1 MMYEF
6 KKLFKPIKIGKME
19 LKNRIAFGEQAP
31 QAKNGVITQATID
44 FYVER
49 AKGGA
54 GLIMVGGTCPDI
66 SSLGT
71 ESMARIDDDKYI
83 PELAKLANLLH
94 DASPD
99 VKIGIQLMHEG
110 RAMRPDEAGA
120 AKNMR
125 PVAPSPVKFKFGVV
139 PHELTVEEIIHLE
152 NQFVEAARRV
162 KEAGYD
168 CVEIHGAHGYLI
180 GSFMSP
186 YTNRR
191 TDQYGGNI
199 ENSCRFA
206 CEIIRGIKNKCGD
219 DFPVLIKLNA
229 LDRLDKKEAPIQLT
243 PEIVAAIAPYLE
255 KAGVDEIH
263 LSGGTHEAPMWS
275 AVGPYYVPK
284 AAFAEYAAQI
294 KKTVKIPVGV
304 INRINDPVLADE
316 LIIDGKVDLVWM
328 LRPLVADPELPKKA
342 EEGKLDEIRTCI
354 ACNTC
359 HDILCQGWFHET
371 RCAVNPDAW
380 REGVSHLEPSLRKR
394 SVLVVGGGP
403 AGMEAARISA
413 LIGHQ
418 VTLWEKDDKLGGLL
432 NLAAV
437 PPLKG
442 EILSIPRYYI
452 AQFKKLG
459 VKVEL
464 NKEATPALVKQM
476 KPDVIIIAAGSYTF
490 FPPIQGI
497 EKNIVVDARKVLEGT
512 ATIGDTVVVIGGGE
526 VGIETSEF
534 LGAQGKKVTLV
545 EILPVIG
552 ELMVRDVIDYV
563 IDQLLQHKVEIL
575 TSTKV
580 EEITN
585 DSIVI
590 SDKEKHKKTIKAD
603 NVVIATGAK
612 PNTKVQNALQ
622 GLAPEIYMAGDC
634 LAPAN
639 IRIAIHQGNMIA
651 RMLY

>member
-1 MMYEF
+1 MYKF
-6 KKLFKPIKIGKME
+6 KKLFQPIKIGTME

-31 QAKNGVITQATID
+31 QASHGYITQATED

-49 AKGGA
+49 ARGGC
-54 GLIMVGGTCPDI
+54 GLVMVGGICPDI
-66 SSLGT
+66 SGWGT
-71 ESMARIDDDKYI
+71 ESMARIDDDKYV
-83 PELAKLANLLH
+83 PLLARMGKRMREA
-94 DASPD
+94 APD
-99 VKIGIQLMHEG
+99 VKIGIQIMHEG

-120 AKNMR
+120 AKNLK

-139 PHELTVEEIIHLE
+139 PHELTVAEIKHLE
-152 NQFVEAARRV
+152 KQFIEAARRV
-162 KEAGYD
+162 KDAGYD

-191 TDQYGGNI
+191 TDEYGGSI
-199 ENSCRFA
+199 ENCARFA
-206 CEIIRGIKNKCGD
+206 CEIIRGIKEKCGK
-219 DFPVLIKLNA
+219 DFPLLIKLNA

-243 PEIVAAIAPYLE
+243 PDIITAIAPWLE

-284 AAFAEYAAQI
+284 AAFAGYAAQV
-294 KKTVKIPVGV
+294 KTAVKIPVGV

-316 LIIDGKVDLVWM
+316 LIIEGKVDLVWM
-328 LRPLVADPELPKKA
+328 MRPLVADPELPKKA
-342 EEGKLDEIRTCI
+342 EEGRLDEIRTCI

-380 REGVSHLEPSLRKR
+380 REGVSHLEPSLRKK

-413 LIGHQ
+413 LIGHN
-418 VTLWEKDDKLGGLL
+418 VTLWEKDNKLGGLL
-432 NLAAV
+432 NLAAI

-442 EILSIPRYYI
+442 EIMNIPRYY
-452 AQFKKLG
+452 ASQFKKLG

-464 NKEATPALVKQM
+464 NKEATPTMVKQL
-476 KPDVIIIAAGSYTF
+476 KPDVIIIASGSSTF
-490 FPPIQGI
+490 FPPIPGI
-497 EKNIVVDARKVLEGT
+497 DKSLVVDARKVLEGS
-512 ATIGDTVVVIGGGE
+512 AKVGDNVVVIGGGE
-526 VGIETSEF
+526 VGIETAEF

-545 EILPVIG
+545 EILPTIG

-563 IDQLLQHKVEIL
+563 IDQLVQHKVEIL
-575 TSTKV
+575 AGTKV
-580 EEITN
+580 EEITG
-585 DSIVI
+585 DSIIVSNKDQQKRVI
-590 SDKEKHKKTIKAD
+590 KTE
-603 NVVIATGAK
+603 NVIIATGAK
-612 PNTKVQNALQ
+612 PDKTVQNALQ
-622 GLAPEIYMAGDC
+622 GLAREVYLAGDC
-634 LAPAN
+634 LVPSN
-639 IRIAIHQGNMIA
+639 IRVAIHQGNMTA

>member
-1 MMYEF
+1 MHEF
-6 KKLFKPIKIGKME
+6 NKLFKPVKIGKME

-31 QAKNGVITQATID
+31 QAARGIITQATED

-49 AKGGA
+49 ARGGA
-54 GLIMVGGTCPDI
+54 GLVMVGGTCPDI

-83 PELAKLANLLH
+83 PAFAKMAKRMREV
-94 DASPD
+94 APD

-120 AKNMR
+120 AKNIQ

-139 PHELTVEEIIHLE
+139 PHELTIEEIKHLE
-152 NQFVEAARRV
+152 DQFVEAARRV
-162 KEAGYD
+162 KDAGYD

-191 TDQYGGNI
+191 TDQYGGNP
-199 ENSCRFA
+199 ENGSRFA
-206 CEIIRGIKNKCGD
+206 CEIIQGIKKKCGK
-219 DFPVLIKLNA
+219 DFPVLIKVNA
-229 LDRLDKKEAPIQLT
+229 LDRLDINEAPAQLT
-243 PEIVAAIAPYLE
+243 PEIVTAIAPYLE

-263 LSGGTHEAPMWS
+263 VSGGTHEAPMWS

-284 AAFAEYAAQI
+284 AAFADYATQI
-294 KKTVKIPVGV
+294 KKAVKIPVGV

-316 LIIDGKVDLVWM
+316 LITEGKVDLVWM

-342 EEGKLDEIRTCI
+342 AEGRLDEIRTCI

-380 REGVSHLEPSLRKR
+380 REGVSHLEPSLRKKN
-394 SVLVVGGGP
+394 VLIVGGGP

-418 VTLWEKDDKLGGLL
+418 VTLWEKDNKLGGLL
-432 NLAAV
+432 NLAAI

-442 EILSIPRYYI
+442 EILSIPRYYA

-464 NKEATPALVKQM
+464 NKEATPPLVKKM
-476 KPDVIIIAAGSYTF
+476 KPDVIIIAAGSNTF
-490 FPPIQGI
+490 FPPIKGI
-497 EKNIVVDARKVLEGT
+497 DARIVVDAREVLDGSVK
-512 ATIGDTVVVIGGGE
+512 IGNNVVVIGGGE

-534 LGAQGKKVTLV
+534 LGNQGKKVTLV

-552 ELMVRDVIDYV
+552 ELMVRDVIDYA
-563 IDQLLQHKVEIL
+563 IDQLKQHNVEIL
-575 TSTKV
+575 TGTKV
-580 EEITN
+580 EEIGREG
-585 DSIVI
+585 VVV
-590 SDKEKHKKTIKAD
+590 SDKENNKRTIPVD
-603 NVVIATGAK
+603 NVVIATGAR
-612 PNTKVQNALQ
+612 PNRKVQDALQ
-622 GLAPEIYMAGDC
+622 GLAPEMYVAGDC
-634 LAPAN
+634 TVPGN
-639 IRIAIHQGNMIA
+639 IRTAVHQGNMIA

>member
-1 MMYEF
+1 MYEF
-6 KKLFKPIKIGKME
+6 KKLFKPVKIGKME

-31 QAKNGVITQATID
+31 QAAHGVITQATED

-49 AKGGA
+49 ARGGA
-54 GLIMVGGTCPDI
+54 GLVMVGGTCPDI

-83 PELAKLANLLH
+83 PAFAKMAKRMREV
-94 DASPD
+94 APD

-120 AKNMR
+120 AKNIK

-139 PHELTVEEIIHLE
+139 PHELTIEEIKHLE
-152 NQFVEAARRV
+152 NQFVEAAWRV

-191 TDQYGGNI
+191 TDQYGGNP
-199 ENSCRFA
+199 ENGSRFA
-206 CEIIRGIKNKCGD
+206 CEIIQGIKKKCGK
-219 DFPVLIKLNA
+219 DFPVLIKVNA
-229 LDRLDKKEAPIQLT
+229 LDRLDINEAPIQLT
-243 PEIVAAIAPYLE
+243 PEIVTAIAPFLE

-284 AAFAEYAAQI
+284 AAFADYAAQI
-294 KKTVKIPVGV
+294 KKAVKIPVGV

-316 LIIDGKVDLVWM
+316 LIISGKVDLVWM
-328 LRPLVADPELPKKA
+328 LRPLVADPELPNKA
-342 EEGKLDEIRTCI
+342 AEGRLDEIRTCI

-380 REGVSHLEPSLRKR
+380 REGVSHIEPSLRTKN
-394 SVLVVGGGP
+394 VLVVGGGP

-413 LIGHQ
+413 LIGHK
-418 VTLWEKDDKLGGLL
+418 VTLWEKSSKLGGLL

-442 EILSIPRYYI
+442 EILNIPRYYT

-464 NKEATPALVKQM
+464 NKEATPPLVKKM
-476 KPDVIIIAAGSYTF
+476 KPDVIIIAAGSNTF
-490 FPPIQGI
+490 FPPIKGI
-497 EKNIVVDARKVLEGT
+497 DARIVVDAREVLEGSVKI
-512 ATIGDTVVVIGGGE
+512 ANNVVVIGGGE
-526 VGIETSEF
+526 VGMETAEF
-534 LGAQGKKVTLV
+534 LGGQGKKVTLV

-552 ELMVRDVIDYV
+552 ELMVRDVIDYA
-563 IDQLLQHKVEIL
+563 IDQLKQLKVEIL
-575 TSTKV
+575 TGTKV
-580 EEITN
+580 EEIAREGV
-585 DSIVI
+585 IV
-590 SDKEKHKKTIKAD
+590 SDKENNKRTIPAD

-612 PNTKVQNALQ
+612 PNRKVQDALQ
-622 GLAPEIYMAGDC
+622 GLAPEIYLAGDC
-634 LAPAN
+634 TVPGN
-639 IRIAIHQGNMIA
+639 IRTAVHQGNMIA

>member
-1 MMYEF
+1 MYEF
-6 KKLFKPIKIGKME
+6 KKLFQPIKIGTME

-31 QAKNGVITQATID
+31 QASHGYITRATED

-49 AKGGA
+49 ARGGC
-54 GLIMVGGTCPDI
+54 GLVMVGGICPDI
-66 SSLGT
+66 SGWGT

-83 PELAKLANLLH
+83 PLLARMGKRMREA
-94 DASPD
+94 APD
-99 VKIGIQLMHEG
+99 VKIGIQIMHEG
-110 RAMRPDEAGA
+110 RAMRPDAAGA
-120 AKNMR
+120 AKDLK

-139 PHELTVEEIIHLE
+139 PHELTIEEIKHLE
-152 NQFVEAARRV
+152 NQFVAAAVRV
-162 KEAGYD
+162 KNAGYD

-191 TDQYGGNI
+191 TDQYGGSI
-199 ENSCRFA
+199 ENCARFA
-206 CEIIRGIKNKCGD
+206 CEIIRGIKEKCGK
-219 DFPVLIKLNA
+219 DFPLLIKVNA
-229 LDRLDKKEAPIQLT
+229 LDRLDKKEAPVQLT
-243 PEIVAAIAPYLE
+243 PDIITAIAPWLE

-284 AAFAEYAAQI
+284 AAFAGYAAQV
-294 KKTVKIPVGV
+294 KAAVKIPVGV

-316 LIIDGKVDLVWM
+316 LIIKGKVDLVWM
-328 LRPLVADPELPKKA
+328 MRPLVADPELPKKA
-342 EEGKLDEIRTCI
+342 EEGRLDEIRTCI

-380 REGVSHLEPSLRKR
+380 REGVSHLEPSLRKKN
-394 SVLVVGGGP
+394 VLIVGGGP

-418 VTLWEKDDKLGGLL
+418 VTLWEKDNKLGGLL
-432 NLAAV
+432 NLAAI

-442 EILSIPRYYI
+442 EIMSIPRYYTS
-452 AQFKKLG
+452 QFKKLG

-476 KPDVIIIAAGSYTF
+476 KPDVIIIASGSSTF
-490 FPPIQGI
+490 FPPIPGI
-497 EKNIVVDARKVLEGT
+497 ENSIVVDARKVLEGS
-512 ATIGDTVVVIGGGE
+512 AKVGNNVVVIGGGE
-526 VGIETSEF
+526 VGIETAEF

-563 IDQLLQHKVEIL
+563 IDQLVQHKVEIL
-575 TSTKV
+575 TGTKV
-580 EEITN
+580 EEITG
-585 DSIVI
+585 DSIVVM
-590 SDKEKHKKTIKAD
+590 DKEQKKRIIKTD
-603 NVVIATGAK
+603 NVIIATGAK
-612 PNTKVQNALQ
+612 PDKTAQNALQ
-622 GLAPEIYMAGDC
+622 GLAHEVYLAGDC
-634 LAPAN
+634 LVPSN
-639 IRIAIHQGNMIA
+639 IRVAIHQGNMTA

>member
-1 MMYEF
+1 MYEF
-6 KKLFKPIKIGKME
+6 KKLFQPIKIGTME

-31 QAKNGVITQATID
+31 QASHGYITQATED

-49 AKGGA
+49 ARGGC
-54 GLIMVGGTCPDI
+54 GLVMVGGICPDI
-66 SSLGT
+66 SGWGT

-83 PELAKLANLLH
+83 PKLAKMGRRMREVA
-94 DASPD
+94 PD
-99 VKIGIQLMHEG
+99 VKIGIQIMHEG

-120 AKNMR
+120 AKNLK

-139 PHELTVEEIIHLE
+139 PHELTVAEIKHME

-162 KEAGYD
+162 KDAGYD

-191 TDQYGGNI
+191 TDEYGGII
-199 ENSCRFA
+199 ENCARFA
-206 CEIIRGIKNKCGD
+206 CEIIRGIKNRCGK
-219 DFPVLIKLNA
+219 DFPVLIKVNA
-229 LDRLDKKEAPIQLT
+229 LDRLDKKEAPVQLT
-243 PEIVAAIAPYLE
+243 PEIIAAIAPYLV

-275 AVGPYYVPK
+275 AVGPYYVPQ
-284 AAFAEYAAQI
+284 AAFADYAAQL
-294 KKTVKIPVGV
+294 KKGVKIPVGV
-304 INRINDPVLADE
+304 INRINDPILADK
-316 LIIDGKVDLVWM
+316 LIIAGKVDLVWM
-328 LRPLVADPELPKKA
+328 MRPLVADPELPKKA
-342 EEGKLDEIRTCI
+342 EEGRLDEIRTCI

-380 REGVSHLEPSLRKR
+380 REGVAHLEPSLRKR
-394 SVLVVGGGP
+394 KVLVVGGGP

-413 LIGHQ
+413 LIGHD
-418 VTLWEKDDKLGGLL
+418 VSLWEKDSKLGGLL
-432 NLAAV
+432 NLAAI

-442 EILSIPRYYI
+442 EIMSIPRYYA

-476 KPDVIIIAAGSYTF
+476 RPDVIIIASGSSTF
-490 FPPIQGI
+490 FPPIPGI
-497 EKNIVVDARKVLEGT
+497 DKSIVSDARKVLEGT
-512 ATIGDTVVVIGGGE
+512 VKTGDDVVVIGGGE
-526 VGIETSEF
+526 VGIETAEF

-545 EILPVIG
+545 EILPAIG
-552 ELMVRDVIDYV
+552 ELMVKDVIDYV
-563 IDQLLQHKVEIL
+563 IDQLVQHKVEIL
-575 TSTKV
+575 TGTKV
-580 EEITN
+580 EEITA
-585 DSIVI
+585 DGILVS
-590 SDKEKHKKTIKAD
+590 SKEQPKRVIKAD
-603 NVVIATGAK
+603 NVIIATGAK
-612 PNTKVQNALQ
+612 PDKTAQNALQ
-622 GLAPEIYMAGDC
+622 GLAREVYLAGDC
-634 LAPAN
+634 LVPSN
-639 IRIAIHQGNMIA
+639 IRVAIHQGNMTA

>member
-1 MMYEF
+1 MYAF
-6 KKLFKPIKIGKME
+6 KKLFEPIKIGKMKI
-19 LKNRIAFGEQAP
+19 KNRIAFGEQAP
-31 QAKNGVITQATID
+31 QAKNGVITQATVD

-54 GLIMVGGTCPDI
+54 GLVMVGGTCPDI

-83 PELAKLANLLH
+83 PALAKLAKLMH
-94 DASPD
+94 EAAPD

-125 PVAPSPVKFKFGVV
+125 PVAPSPIKFKFGVV
-139 PHELTVEEIIHLE
+139 PHELTIEEIKHLE
-152 NQFVEAARRV
+152 SQFVEAAARV
-162 KEAGYD
+162 QKAGYD

-191 TDQYGGNI
+191 NDQYGQGP
-199 ENSCRFA
+199 ENGSRFA
-206 CEIIRGIKNKCGD
+206 CEIIRGIKKRCGE
-219 DFPVLIKLNA
+219 DFPVLIKVNA
-229 LDRLDKKEAPIQLT
+229 LDRLDKKEAPVQLT
-243 PEIVAAIAPYLE
+243 PEIVTAIAPYLE

-284 AAFAEYAAQI
+284 AAFADYAAQI
-294 KKTVKIPVGV
+294 KKAVKIPVGV

-316 LIIDGKVDLVWM
+316 LISNGKVDLVWM
-328 LRPLVADPELPKKA
+328 LRPLVADPELPNKA
-342 EEGKLDEIRTCI
+342 KEGRLDEIRTCI

-380 REGVSHLEPSLRKR
+380 REGVSHLEPSLRTKK
-394 SVLVVGGGP
+394 VLVVGGGP

-413 LIGHQ
+413 LIGHN
-418 VTLWEKDDKLGGLL
+418 VTLWEKDSKLGGLL

-442 EILSIPRYYI
+442 EIMSIPRYYNS
-452 AQFKKLG
+452 QFKKLG

-476 KPDVIIIAAGSYTF
+476 KPDVIIIAAGSYTA
-490 FPPIQGI
+490 FPPIPGI
-497 EKNIVVDARKVLEGT
+497 EKNIVVDARKVLDGSVVT
-512 ATIGDTVVVIGGGE
+512 GNNIVVIGGGE
-526 VGIETSEF
+526 VGIETSEY
-534 LGAQGKKVTLV
+534 LSAQGKKVTLV

-552 ELMVRDVIDYV
+552 ELMVRDVIDYA
-563 IDQLLQHKVEIL
+563 IDQLVQHQVEIL

-585 DSIVI
+585 DSISIV
-590 SDKEKHKKTIKAD
+590 DKEQKKRTIKAD
-603 NVVIATGAK
+603 NIIIATGAK

-622 GLAPEIYMAGDC
+622 GLAPEIYLAGDC
-634 LAPAN
+634 SVPAN
-639 IRIAIHQGNMIA
+639 IRVAIHQGNMIA

>member
-1 MMYEF
+1 MYEF
-6 KKLFKPIKIGKME
+6 KKLFQPIKIGKME

-31 QAKNGVITQATID
+31 QASHGYITQATED

-49 AKGGA
+49 ARGGC
-54 GLIMVGGTCPDI
+54 GLVMVGGICPDI
-66 SSLGT
+66 SGWGT

-83 PELAKLANLLH
+83 PKLAKMGRRMREVA
-94 DASPD
+94 PD
-99 VKIGIQLMHEG
+99 VKIGIQIMHEG

-120 AKNMR
+120 AKNLK

-139 PHELTVEEIIHLE
+139 PHELTVAEIKHME

-162 KEAGYD
+162 KDAGYD

-191 TDQYGGNI
+191 TDEYGGSI
-199 ENSCRFA
+199 ENCARFA
-206 CEIIRGIKNKCGD
+206 CEIIRGIKNRCGK
-219 DFPVLIKLNA
+219 DFPVLIKVNA
-229 LDRLDKKEAPIQLT
+229 LDRLDKKEAPVQLT
-243 PEIVAAIAPYLE
+243 PEIIAAIAPYLE

-275 AVGPYYVPK
+275 AVGPYYIPK
-284 AAFAEYAAQI
+284 AAFADYAAQL
-294 KKTVKIPVGV
+294 KKGVKIPVGV
-304 INRINDPVLADE
+304 INRINDPILADE
-316 LIIDGKVDLVWM
+316 LIVAGKVDLVWM
-328 LRPLVADPELPKKA
+328 MRPLVADPELPKKA
-342 EEGKLDEIRTCI
+342 EEGRLDEIRTCI

-380 REGVSHLEPSLRKR
+380 REGVAHLEPSLRKR
-394 SVLVVGGGP
+394 KVLVVGGGP

-413 LIGHQ
+413 LIGHD
-418 VTLWEKDDKLGGLL
+418 VSLWEKDGKLGGLL
-432 NLAAV
+432 NLAAI

-442 EILSIPRYYI
+442 EIMSIPRYYA

-476 KPDVIIIAAGSYTF
+476 KPDVIIIASGSSTF
-490 FPPIQGI
+490 FPPIPGI
-497 EKNIVVDARKVLEGT
+497 DKSIVSDARKVLEGT
-512 ATIGDTVVVIGGGE
+512 VKTGDNVIVIGGGE
-526 VGIETSEF
+526 VGIETAEF

-545 EILPVIG
+545 EILPAIG
-552 ELMVRDVIDYV
+552 ELMVKDVIDYV
-563 IDQLLQHKVEIL
+563 IDQILQHKVEIL
-575 TSTKV
+575 TGTKV
-580 EEITN
+580 EEITA
-585 DSIVI
+585 DGIVV
-590 SDKEKHKKTIKAD
+590 SSKEQPKRVIKAD
-603 NVVIATGAK
+603 NVIIATGAK
-612 PNTKVQNALQ
+612 PDKTAQNALQ
-622 GLAPEIYMAGDC
+622 GLAREVYLAGDC
-634 LAPAN
+634 LVPSN
-639 IRIAIHQGNMIA
+639 IRVAIHQGNMTA

>member
-1 MMYEF
+1 MYEF
-6 KKLFKPIKIGKME
+6 KKLFQPIKIGKME

-31 QAKNGVITQATID
+31 QASHGYITQATED

-49 AKGGA
+49 ARGGC
-54 GLIMVGGTCPDI
+54 GLVMVGGICPDI
-66 SSLGT
+66 SGWGT

-83 PELAKLANLLH
+83 PKLAKMGRRMREVA
-94 DASPD
+94 PD
-99 VKIGIQLMHEG
+99 VKIGIQIMHEG

-120 AKNMR
+120 AKNLK

-139 PHELTVEEIIHLE
+139 PHELTVVEIKHME

-162 KEAGYD
+162 KDAGYD

-191 TDQYGGNI
+191 TDEYGGSI
-199 ENSCRFA
+199 ENCARFA
-206 CEIIRGIKNKCGD
+206 CEIIRGIKNRCGK
-219 DFPVLIKLNA
+219 DFPVLIKVNA
-229 LDRLDKKEAPIQLT
+229 LDRLDKKEAPVQLT
-243 PEIVAAIAPYLE
+243 PEIIAAIAPYLE

-275 AVGPYYVPK
+275 AVGPYYIPK
-284 AAFAEYAAQI
+284 AAFADYAAMVKQA
-294 KKTVKIPVGV
+294 VKIPVGV
-304 INRINDPVLADE
+304 INRINDPILADE
-316 LIIDGKVDLVWM
+316 LIIAGKVDLVWM
-328 LRPLVADPELPKKA
+328 MRPLVADPELPKKA
-342 EEGKLDEIRTCI
+342 EEGRLDEIRTCI

-380 REGVSHLEPSLRKR
+380 REGVAHLEPSLRKR
-394 SVLVVGGGP
+394 KVLVVGGGP

-413 LIGHQ
+413 LIGHD
-418 VTLWEKDDKLGGLL
+418 VSLWEKDSKLGGLL
-432 NLAAV
+432 NLAAI

-442 EILSIPRYYI
+442 EIMSIPRYYA
-452 AQFKKLG
+452 AQFKNLG

-476 KPDVIIIAAGSYTF
+476 KPDVIIIASGSSTF
-490 FPPIQGI
+490 FPPIPGI
-497 EKNIVVDARKVLEGT
+497 DKSIVSDARKVLEGT
-512 ATIGDTVVVIGGGE
+512 VKTGDNVIVIGGGE
-526 VGIETSEF
+526 VGIETAEF

-545 EILPVIG
+545 EILPAIG
-552 ELMVRDVIDYV
+552 ELMVKDVIDYV

-575 TSTKV
+575 TGTKV
-580 EEITN
+580 EEITA
-585 DSIVI
+585 DGIVV
-590 SDKEKHKKTIKAD
+590 SSKEQPKRVIKAD
-603 NVVIATGAK
+603 NVIIATGAK
-612 PNTKVQNALQ
+612 PDKTAQNALQ
-622 GLAPEIYMAGDC
+622 GLAREVYLAGDC
-634 LAPAN
+634 LVPSN
-639 IRIAIHQGNMIA
+639 IRVAIHQGNMTA

>member
-1 MMYEF
+1 MYEF
-6 KKLFKPIKIGKME
+6 KKLFKPVKIGKME

-31 QAKNGVITQATID
+31 QAAHGVITQATED

-49 AKGGA
+49 ARGGA
-54 GLIMVGGTCPDI
+54 GLVMVGGTCPDI

-83 PELAKLANLLH
+83 PAFAKMAKRMREV
-94 DASPD
+94 APD

-120 AKNMR
+120 AKNIK

-139 PHELTVEEIIHLE
+139 PHELTIEEIKHLE
-152 NQFVEAARRV
+152 NQFVEAAWRV

-191 TDQYGGNI
+191 TDQYGGNP
-199 ENSCRFA
+199 ENGSRFA
-206 CEIIRGIKNKCGD
+206 CEIIQGIKKKCGK
-219 DFPVLIKLNA
+219 DFPVLIKVNA
-229 LDRLDKKEAPIQLT
+229 LDRLDINEAPIQLT
-243 PEIVAAIAPYLE
+243 PEIVTAIAPFLE

-284 AAFAEYAAQI
+284 AAFADYAAQI
-294 KKTVKIPVGV
+294 KKAVKIPVGV

-316 LIIDGKVDLVWM
+316 LIISGKVDLVWM
-328 LRPLVADPELPKKA
+328 LRPLVADPELPNKA
-342 EEGKLDEIRTCI
+342 AEGRLDEIRTCI

-380 REGVSHLEPSLRKR
+380 REGVSHIEPSLRTKN
-394 SVLVVGGGP
+394 VLVVGGGP

-413 LIGHQ
+413 LIGHK
-418 VTLWEKDDKLGGLL
+418 VTLWEKSSKLGGLL

-442 EILSIPRYYI
+442 EILNIPRYYT

-464 NKEATPALVKQM
+464 NKEATPPLVKKM
-476 KPDVIIIAAGSYTF
+476 KPDVIIIAAGSNTF
-490 FPPIQGI
+490 FPPIKGI
-497 EKNIVVDARKVLEGT
+497 DARIVVDAREVLEGSVKI
-512 ATIGDTVVVIGGGE
+512 ANNVVVIGGGE
-526 VGIETSEF
+526 VGMETAEF
-534 LGAQGKKVTLV
+534 LGGQGKKVTLV

-552 ELMVRDVIDYV
+552 ELMVRDVIDYA
-563 IDQLLQHKVEIL
+563 IDQLKQLKVEIL
-575 TSTKV
+575 TGTKV
-580 EEITN
+580 EEIAREGV
-585 DSIVI
+585 IV
-590 SDKEKHKKTIKAD
+590 SDKENNKRTIPAD

-612 PNTKVQNALQ
+612 PNGKVQDALQ
-622 GLAPEIYMAGDC
+622 GLAPEIYLAGDC
-634 LAPAN
+634 TVPGN
-639 IRIAIHQGNMIA
+639 IRTAVHQGNMIA

>member
-1 MMYEF
+1 MYEF
-6 KKLFKPIKIGKME
+6 KKLFQPIKIGTME

-31 QAKNGVITQATID
+31 QASHGYITQATED

-49 AKGGA
+49 ARGGC
-54 GLIMVGGTCPDI
+54 GLVMVGGICPDI
-66 SSLGT
+66 SGWGT

-83 PELAKLANLLH
+83 PKLAKMGRRMREVA
-94 DASPD
+94 PD
-99 VKIGIQLMHEG
+99 VKIGIQIMHEG

-120 AKNMR
+120 AKNLK

-139 PHELTVEEIIHLE
+139 PHELTVAEIKHME

-162 KEAGYD
+162 KDAGYD

-191 TDQYGGNI
+191 TDEYGGSI
-199 ENSCRFA
+199 ENCARFA
-206 CEIIRGIKNKCGD
+206 CEIIRGIKNRCGK
-219 DFPVLIKLNA
+219 DFPVLIKVNA
-229 LDRLDKKEAPIQLT
+229 LDRLDKKEAPAQLT
-243 PEIVAAIAPYLE
+243 PEIIAAIAPYLE

-275 AVGPYYVPK
+275 AVGPYYIPK
-284 AAFAEYAAQI
+284 AAFADYAAQL
-294 KKTVKIPVGV
+294 KKGVKIPVGV
-304 INRINDPVLADE
+304 INRINDPILADE
-316 LIIDGKVDLVWM
+316 LIVAGKVDLVWM
-328 LRPLVADPELPKKA
+328 MRPLVADPELPKKA
-342 EEGKLDEIRTCI
+342 EEGRLDEIRTCI

-380 REGVSHLEPSLRKR
+380 REGVAHLEPSLRKR
-394 SVLVVGGGP
+394 KVLVVGGGP

-413 LIGHQ
+413 LIGHD
-418 VTLWEKDDKLGGLL
+418 VSLWEKDGKLGGLL
-432 NLAAV
+432 NLAAI

-442 EILSIPRYYI
+442 EIMSIPRYYA

-476 KPDVIIIAAGSYTF
+476 KPDVIIIASGSSTF
-490 FPPIQGI
+490 FPPIPGI
-497 EKNIVVDARKVLEGT
+497 DKSIVSDARKVLEGT
-512 ATIGDTVVVIGGGE
+512 VKTGDDVVVIGGGE
-526 VGIETSEF
+526 VGIETAEF
-534 LGAQGKKVTLV
+534 LGALGKKVTLV
-545 EILPVIG
+545 EILPAIG
-552 ELMVRDVIDYV
+552 ELMVKDVIDYV

-575 TSTKV
+575 TGTKV
-580 EEITN
+580 EEITA
-585 DSIVI
+585 DGIVV
-590 SDKEKHKKTIKAD
+590 SSKEQPKRTIKAD
-603 NVVIATGAK
+603 NVIIATGAK
-612 PNTKVQNALQ
+612 PDKTAQSALQ
-622 GLAPEIYMAGDC
+622 GLAREVYLAGDC
-634 LAPAN
+634 LVPSN
-639 IRIAIHQGNMIA
+639 IRVAIHQGNMTA

>member
-1 MMYEF
+1 MYEF
-6 KKLFKPIKIGKME
+6 KKLFKPVKIGKME

-31 QAKNGVITQATID
+31 QAAHGVITQATED

-49 AKGGA
+49 ARGGA
-54 GLIMVGGTCPDI
+54 GLVMVGGTCPDI

-83 PELAKLANLLH
+83 PAFAKMAKRMREV
-94 DASPD
+94 APD

-120 AKNMR
+120 AKNIK

-139 PHELTVEEIIHLE
+139 PHELTIEEIKHLE
-152 NQFVEAARRV
+152 NQFVEAAWRV

-191 TDQYGGNI
+191 TDQYGGNP
-199 ENSCRFA
+199 ENGSRFA
-206 CEIIRGIKNKCGD
+206 CEIIQGIKKKCGK
-219 DFPVLIKLNA
+219 DFPVLIKVNA
-229 LDRLDKKEAPIQLT
+229 LDRLDINEAPIQLT
-243 PEIVAAIAPYLE
+243 PEIVTAIAPFLE

-284 AAFAEYAAQI
+284 AAFADYAAQI
-294 KKTVKIPVGV
+294 KKAVKIPVGV

-316 LIIDGKVDLVWM
+316 LIISGKVDLVWM
-328 LRPLVADPELPKKA
+328 LRPLVADPELPNKA
-342 EEGKLDEIRTCI
+342 AEGRLDEIRTCI

-380 REGVSHLEPSLRKR
+380 REGVSHIEPSLRTKN
-394 SVLVVGGGP
+394 VLVVGGGP

-413 LIGHQ
+413 LIGHK
-418 VTLWEKDDKLGGLL
+418 VTLWEKSSKLGGLL

-442 EILSIPRYYI
+442 EILNIPRYYT

-464 NKEATPALVKQM
+464 NKEATPPLVKKM
-476 KPDVIIIAAGSYTF
+476 KPDVIIIAAGSNTF
-490 FPPIQGI
+490 FPPIKGI
-497 EKNIVVDARKVLEGT
+497 DARIVVDAREVLEGSVK
-512 ATIGDTVVVIGGGE
+512 IGNNVVVIGGGE
-526 VGIETSEF
+526 VGIETAEF
-534 LGAQGKKVTLV
+534 LGGQGKKVTLV

-552 ELMVRDVIDYV
+552 ELMVRDVIDYA
-563 IDQLLQHKVEIL
+563 IDQLKQLKVEIL
-575 TSTKV
+575 TGTKV
-580 EEITN
+580 EEIAREGV
-585 DSIVI
+585 IV
-590 SDKEKHKKTIKAD
+590 SDKENNKRTIPAD

-612 PNTKVQNALQ
+612 PNRKVQDALQ
-622 GLAPEIYMAGDC
+622 GLAPEIYLAGDC
-634 LAPAN
+634 TVPGN
-639 IRIAIHQGNMIA
+639 IRTAVHQGNMIA

>member
-1 MMYEF
+1 MYEF
-6 KKLFKPIKIGKME
+6 KKLFQPIKIGTME

-31 QAKNGVITQATID
+31 QASHGYITQATED

-49 AKGGA
+49 ARGGC
-54 GLIMVGGTCPDI
+54 GLVMVGGICPDI
-66 SSLGT
+66 SGWGT

-83 PELAKLANLLH
+83 PKLAKMGRRMREVA
-94 DASPD
+94 PD
-99 VKIGIQLMHEG
+99 VKIGIQIMHEG

-120 AKNMR
+120 AKNLK

-139 PHELTVEEIIHLE
+139 PHELTVAEIKHME

-162 KEAGYD
+162 KDAGYD

-191 TDQYGGNI
+191 TDEYGGSI
-199 ENSCRFA
+199 ENCARFA
-206 CEIIRGIKNKCGD
+206 CEIIRGIKNRCGK
-219 DFPVLIKLNA
+219 DFPVLIKVNA
-229 LDRLDKKEAPIQLT
+229 LDRLDKKEAPAQLT
-243 PEIVAAIAPYLE
+243 PEIIAAIAPYLE

-275 AVGPYYVPK
+275 AVGPYYIPK
-284 AAFAEYAAQI
+284 AAFADYAAQL
-294 KKTVKIPVGV
+294 KKGVKIPVGV
-304 INRINDPVLADE
+304 INRINDPILADE
-316 LIIDGKVDLVWM
+316 LIVAGKVDLVWM
-328 LRPLVADPELPKKA
+328 MRPLVADPELPKKA
-342 EEGKLDEIRTCI
+342 EEGRLDEIRTCI

-380 REGVSHLEPSLRKR
+380 REGVAHLEPSLRKR
-394 SVLVVGGGP
+394 KVLVVGGGP

-413 LIGHQ
+413 LIGHD
-418 VTLWEKDDKLGGLL
+418 VSLWEKDGKLGGLL
-432 NLAAV
+432 NLAAI

-442 EILSIPRYYI
+442 EIMSIPRYYA

-476 KPDVIIIAAGSYTF
+476 KPDVIIIASGSSTF
-490 FPPIQGI
+490 FPPIPGI
-497 EKNIVVDARKVLEGT
+497 DKSIVSDARKVLEGT
-512 ATIGDTVVVIGGGE
+512 VKTGDDVVVIGGGE
-526 VGIETSEF
+526 VGIETAEF
-534 LGAQGKKVTLV
+534 LGALGKKVTLV
-545 EILPVIG
+545 EILPAIG
-552 ELMVRDVIDYV
+552 ELMVKDVIDYV

-575 TSTKV
+575 TGTKV
-580 EEITN
+580 EEITA
-585 DSIVI
+585 DGIVV
-590 SDKEKHKKTIKAD
+590 SSKEQPKRTIKAD
-603 NVVIATGAK
+603 NVIIATGAK
-612 PNTKVQNALQ
+612 PDKTAQNALQ
-622 GLAPEIYMAGDC
+622 GLAREVYLAGDC
-634 LAPAN
+634 LVPSN
-639 IRIAIHQGNMIA
+639 IRVAIHQGNMTA

>member
-1 MMYEF
+1 MYEF
-6 KKLFKPIKIGKME
+6 KKLFEPIRIGKME

-31 QAKNGVITQATID
+31 QAAHGIITQATED

-49 AKGGA
+49 ARGGA
-54 GLIMVGGTCPDI
+54 GLVMVGGICPDI

-83 PELAKLANLLH
+83 PALAKMGRRMHEA
-94 DASPD
+94 APD

-120 AKNMR
+120 AKNIK
-125 PVAPSPVKFKFGVV
+125 PVAPSPIKFKFGVV
-139 PHELTVEEIIHLE
+139 PHELTIEEIKQLE
-152 NQFVEAARRV
+152 NQFIEAARRV
-162 KEAGYD
+162 KDAGYD

-191 TDQYGGNI
+191 TDQYGGSP
-199 ENSCRFA
+199 ENGSRFA
-206 CEIIRGIKNKCGD
+206 CEIIRGIKKKCGK
-219 DFPVLIKLNA
+219 DFPVLIKVNA
-229 LDRLDKKEAPIQLT
+229 LDRLDKNEAPIQLT
-243 PEIVAAIAPYLE
+243 PEIVTAIAPFLE

-263 LSGGTHEAPMWS
+263 ISGGTHEAPMWS

-284 AAFAEYAAQI
+284 AAFADYAAQI
-294 KKTVKIPVGV
+294 KKAVKIPVGV
-304 INRINDPVLADE
+304 INRINDPILADE
-316 LIIDGKVDLVWM
+316 LIIEGKVDLVWM
-328 LRPLVADPELPKKA
+328 MRPLVADPELPKKA
-342 EEGKLDEIRTCI
+342 AEGRLDEIRTCI

-380 REGVSHLEPSLRKR
+380 REGVSHLEPSLRTKN
-394 SVLVVGGGP
+394 VLVVGGGP

-413 LIGHQ
+413 LIGHK
-418 VTLWEKDDKLGGLL
+418 VTLWEKDNKLGGLL

-442 EILSIPRYYI
+442 EIMSIVRYYN

-464 NKEATPALVKQM
+464 NKEATPTLVKQM
-476 KPDVIIIAAGSYTF
+476 KPDAIVIASGSETSY
-490 FPPIQGI
+490 PPIPGI
-497 EKNIVVDARKVLEGT
+497 GKSIVVDARKVLDGT
-512 ATIGDTVVVIGGGE
+512 VKVGDNVVVIGGGE

-552 ELMVRDVIDYV
+552 ELMVRDVIDYA
-563 IDQLLQHKVEIL
+563 IDQLIQHKVEIL

-580 EEITN
+580 EEVTD
-585 DSIVI
+585 DSIMVT
-590 SDKEKHKKTIKAD
+590 DKEQKKRSIKTD
-603 NVVIATGAK
+603 NVIIATGAK
-612 PNTKVQNALQ
+612 PDKTVHNALQ
-622 GLAPEIYMAGDC
+622 GLAHEVYLAGDC
-634 LAPAN
+634 TVPAN
-639 IRIAIHQGNMIA
+639 IRMAIHQGNMIA

>member
-1 MMYEF
+1 MYEF
-6 KKLFKPIKIGKME
+6 KKLFKPVKIGKME

-31 QAKNGVITQATID
+31 QAAHGVITQATED

-49 AKGGA
+49 ARGGA
-54 GLIMVGGTCPDI
+54 GLVMVGGTCPDI

-83 PELAKLANLLH
+83 PAFAKMAKRMREV
-94 DASPD
+94 APD

-120 AKNMR
+120 AKNIK

-139 PHELTVEEIIHLE
+139 PHELTIEEIKHLE
-152 NQFVEAARRV
+152 NQFVEAAWRV

-191 TDQYGGNI
+191 TDQYGGNP
-199 ENSCRFA
+199 ENGSRFA
-206 CEIIRGIKNKCGD
+206 CEIIQGIKKKCGN
-219 DFPVLIKLNA
+219 DFPVLIKVNA
-229 LDRLDKKEAPIQLT
+229 LDRLDINEAPIQLT
-243 PEIVAAIAPYLE
+243 PEIVTAIVPFLE

-263 LSGGTHEAPMWS
+263 MSGGTHEAPMWS

-284 AAFAEYAAQI
+284 AAFAGYAAQI
-294 KKTVKIPVGV
+294 KKAVKIPVGA

-316 LIIDGKVDLVWM
+316 LIISGKVDLVWM
-328 LRPLVADPELPKKA
+328 LRPLVADPELPNKA
-342 EEGKLDEIRTCI
+342 AEGRLDEIRTCI

-380 REGVSHLEPSLRKR
+380 REGVSHIEPSLRTKN
-394 SVLVVGGGP
+394 VLVVGGGP

-413 LIGHQ
+413 IIGHK
-418 VTLWEKDDKLGGLL
+418 VTLWEKSSKLGGLL

-442 EILSIPRYYI
+442 EILSIPRYYT

-464 NKEATPALVKQM
+464 NKEATPPLVKKM
-476 KPDVIIIAAGSYTF
+476 KPDVIIIAAGSNTF
-490 FPPIQGI
+490 FPPIKGI
-497 EKNIVVDARKVLEGT
+497 DARIVVDAREVLEGS
-512 ATIGDTVVVIGGGE
+512 AKIGNNIVVIGGGE
-526 VGIETSEF
+526 VGIETAEF
-534 LGAQGKKVTLV
+534 LGGQGKKVTLV

-552 ELMVRDVIDYV
+552 ELMVRDVIDYA
-563 IDQLLQHKVEIL
+563 IDQLKQLKVEIL
-575 TSTKV
+575 TGAKV
-580 EEITN
+580 EEIAREGV
-585 DSIVI
+585 IV
-590 SDKEKHKKTIKAD
+590 SDKENNKRTIPAD

-612 PNTKVQNALQ
+612 PNRKVQDALQ
-622 GLAPEIYMAGDC
+622 GLAPEIYLAGDC
-634 LAPAN
+634 TVPGN
-639 IRIAIHQGNMIA
+639 IRTAVHQGNMIA

>member
-1 MMYEF
+1 MYEF
-6 KKLFKPIKIGKME
+6 KKLFQPIKIGTME

-31 QAKNGVITQATID
+31 QASHGYITQATED

-49 AKGGA
+49 ARGGC
-54 GLIMVGGTCPDI
+54 GLVMVGGICPDI
-66 SSLGT
+66 SGWGT

-83 PELAKLANLLH
+83 PKLAKMGRRMREVA
-94 DASPD
+94 PD
-99 VKIGIQLMHEG
+99 VKIGIQIMHEG

-120 AKNMR
+120 AKNLK

-139 PHELTVEEIIHLE
+139 PHELTVAEIKHME

-162 KEAGYD
+162 KDAGYD

-191 TDQYGGNI
+191 TDEYGGSI
-199 ENSCRFA
+199 ENCARFA
-206 CEIIRGIKNKCGD
+206 CEIIRGIKNRCGK
-219 DFPVLIKLNA
+219 DFPVLIKVNA
-229 LDRLDKKEAPIQLT
+229 LDRLDKKEAPVQLT
-243 PEIVAAIAPYLE
+243 PEIIAAIAPYLV

-275 AVGPYYVPK
+275 AVGPYYIPK
-284 AAFAEYAAQI
+284 AAFADYAAQL
-294 KKTVKIPVGV
+294 KKGVKIPVGV
-304 INRINDPVLADE
+304 INRINDPILADK
-316 LIIDGKVDLVWM
+316 LIIAGKVDLVWM
-328 LRPLVADPELPKKA
+328 MRPLVADPELPKKA
-342 EEGKLDEIRTCI
+342 EEGRLDEIRTCI

-380 REGVSHLEPSLRKR
+380 REGVAHLEPSLRKR
-394 SVLVVGGGP
+394 KVLVVGGGP

-413 LIGHQ
+413 LIGHD
-418 VTLWEKDDKLGGLL
+418 VSLWEKDSKLGGLL
-432 NLAAV
+432 NLAAI

-442 EILSIPRYYI
+442 EIMSIPRYYA

-476 KPDVIIIAAGSYTF
+476 RPDVIIIASGSSTF
-490 FPPIQGI
+490 FPPIPGI
-497 EKNIVVDARKVLEGT
+497 DKSIVSDARKVLEGT
-512 ATIGDTVVVIGGGE
+512 VKTGDDVVVIGGGE
-526 VGIETSEF
+526 VGIETAEF

-545 EILPVIG
+545 EILPAIG
-552 ELMVRDVIDYV
+552 ELMVKDVIDYV
-563 IDQLLQHKVEIL
+563 IDQLVQHKVEIL
-575 TSTKV
+575 TGTKV
-580 EEITN
+580 EEITA
-585 DSIVI
+585 DGILVS
-590 SDKEKHKKTIKAD
+590 SKEQPKRVIKAD
-603 NVVIATGAK
+603 NVIIATGAK
-612 PNTKVQNALQ
+612 PDKTAQNALQ
-622 GLAPEIYMAGDC
+622 GLAREVYLAGDC
-634 LAPAN
+634 LVPSN
-639 IRIAIHQGNMIA
+639 IRVAIHQGNMTA

>member
-1 MMYEF
+1 MYEF
-6 KKLFKPIKIGKME
+6 KKLFKPVKIGKME

-31 QAKNGVITQATID
+31 QAAHGVITQATED

-49 AKGGA
+49 ARGGA
-54 GLIMVGGTCPDI
+54 GLVMVGGTCPDI

-83 PELAKLANLLH
+83 PAFAKMAKRMREV
-94 DASPD
+94 APD

-120 AKNMR
+120 AKNIK

-139 PHELTVEEIIHLE
+139 PHELTIEEIKHLE
-152 NQFVEAARRV
+152 NQFVEAAWRV

-191 TDQYGGNI
+191 TDQYGGNP
-199 ENSCRFA
+199 ENGSRFA
-206 CEIIRGIKNKCGD
+206 CEIIQGIKKKCGN
-219 DFPVLIKLNA
+219 DFPVLIKVNA
-229 LDRLDKKEAPIQLT
+229 LDRLDINEAPIQLT
-243 PEIVAAIAPYLE
+243 PEIVTAIVPFLE

-263 LSGGTHEAPMWS
+263 MSGGTHEAPMWS

-284 AAFAEYAAQI
+284 AAFAGYAAQI
-294 KKTVKIPVGV
+294 KKAVKIPVGA

-316 LIIDGKVDLVWM
+316 LIISGKVDLVWM
-328 LRPLVADPELPKKA
+328 LRPLVADPELPNKA
-342 EEGKLDEIRTCI
+342 AEGRLDEIRTCI

-380 REGVSHLEPSLRKR
+380 REGVSHIEPSLRTKN
-394 SVLVVGGGP
+394 VLVVGGGP

-413 LIGHQ
+413 IIGHK
-418 VTLWEKDDKLGGLL
+418 VTLWEKSSKLGGLL

-442 EILSIPRYYI
+442 EILSIPRYYT

-464 NKEATPALVKQM
+464 NKEATPPLVKKM
-476 KPDVIIIAAGSYTF
+476 KPDVIIIAAGSNTF
-490 FPPIQGI
+490 FPPIKGI
-497 EKNIVVDARKVLEGT
+497 DARIVVDAREVLEGT
-512 ATIGDTVVVIGGGE
+512 VKIGNNVVVIGGGE
-526 VGIETSEF
+526 VGIETAEF
-534 LGAQGKKVTLV
+534 LGGQGKKVTLV

-552 ELMVRDVIDYV
+552 ELMVRDVIDYA
-563 IDQLLQHKVEIL
+563 IDQLKQLKVEIL
-575 TSTKV
+575 TGTKV
-580 EEITN
+580 EEIAREGV
-585 DSIVI
+585 IV
-590 SDKEKHKKTIKAD
+590 SDKENNKRTIPAD

-612 PNTKVQNALQ
+612 PNRKVQDALQ
-622 GLAPEIYMAGDC
+622 GLAPEIYLAGDC
-634 LAPAN
+634 TVPGN
-639 IRIAIHQGNMIA
+639 IRTAVHQGNMIA